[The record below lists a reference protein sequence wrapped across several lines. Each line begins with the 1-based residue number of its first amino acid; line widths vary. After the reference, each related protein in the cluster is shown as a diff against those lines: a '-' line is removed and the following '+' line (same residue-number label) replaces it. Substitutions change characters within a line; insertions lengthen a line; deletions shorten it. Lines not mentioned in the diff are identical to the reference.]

1 MEFSGQRWAL
11 GIEYDGAGFSGWQL
25 QDGPRTVQEELE
37 RALASVAGQPI
48 RVSVAGRT
56 DAGVHAVCQVVHFD
70 SPVVRP
76 EIAWVRGSNRFL
88 PRDVSVLWARA
99 VPQDFHA
106 RFSATG
112 RSYRYLIL
120 NRRER
125 PALAA
130 NRATWVPQLL
140 DHLAMQGAANRL
152 LGTHDFSAFR
162 AAGCQAK
169 NPVRS
174 LRRLTIERR
183 GDLLI
188 ATVEA
193 NAFLH
198 HMVRNLMGTLLFVG
212 RGERPADWVA
222 EVLASR
228 DRRLAGTTA
237 PADGLY
243 FLRAAYPD
251 EYALPVCSDVLFGA

>member
-1 MEFSGQRWAL
+1 MDFSGQRWAL
-11 GIEYDGAGFSGWQL
+11 GIEYDGDGFSGWQL

-37 RALASVAGQPI
+37 WALASVVGQPV

-56 DAGVHAVCQVVHFD
+56 DAGVHAVCQVAHFD
-70 SPVVRP
+70 SPVIRP

-88 PRDVSVLWARA
+88 PRDVSVRWARA

-120 NRRER
+120 NRQVR
-125 PALAA
+125 PALGAK
-130 NRATWVPQLL
+130 RVTWVPRTL
-140 DHLAMQGAANRL
+140 DHLAMQEAANLL

-174 LRRLTIERR
+174 LRCLEIERR

-198 HMVRNLMGTLLFVG
+198 HMVHNLMGTLLFVG

-251 EYALPVCSDVLFGA
+251 QYGLPDCGDAFFGA